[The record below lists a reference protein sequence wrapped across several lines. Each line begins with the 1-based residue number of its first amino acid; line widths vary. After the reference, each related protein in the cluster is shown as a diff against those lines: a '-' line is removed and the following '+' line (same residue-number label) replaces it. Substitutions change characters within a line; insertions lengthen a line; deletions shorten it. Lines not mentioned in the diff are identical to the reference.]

1 MPEPRDDTRD
11 VATVIT
17 RTHREEWARIVA
29 GLTRRFGDLDLAEE
43 MTAEAFATA
52 VEHWPAHGIP
62 PNPAGWVTTTANRR
76 AIDRRDVRRAET
88 RSTGRRCDCT
98 IRSPPARPAPSRM
111 IGFGCCSSAAIRRS
125 RSTHAWR

>member
-1 MPEPRDDTRD
+1 MPEPQASTRD
-11 VATVIT
+11 VATVIA

-76 AIDRRDVRRAET
+76 AIDRLRREARRDEKHREALRLHDPEPADPPKRHAT
-88 RSTGRRCDCT
+88 CSGMIDAIC
-98 IRSPPARPAPSRM
+98 SPAA
-111 IGFGCCSSAAIRRS
+111 SSARS
-125 RSTHAWR
+125 SS